1 MTTLEDV
8 RSTDKPRAIMAQRII
23 EKRKDIP
30 YSKEYPFLANGLPM
44 ITSKL
49 TSKSQTTVPQSVRR
63 ALSLKPGDL
72 LSYEISDG
80 QVILTR
86 ARAETELDDP
96 FGGFEEWRGK
106 EDEHAY
112 ADL

>member
-1 MTTLEDV
+1 MVILEDV
-8 RSTDKPRAIMAQRII
+8 RSTDKPPAIMSQRII
-23 EKRKDIP
+23 AISKDIP
-30 YSKEYPFLANGLPM
+30 YSKENPFLGNGLPM

-63 ALSLKPGDL
+63 ALNLKPGDL
-72 LSYEISDG
+72 LAYEISGG

-96 FGGFEEWRGK
+96 FGGFDEWRGK

>member
-1 MTTLEDV
+1 MADQGIAI
-8 RSTDKPRAIMAQRII
+8 SKDYPYDK
-23 EKRKDIP
+23 EIP
-30 YSKEYPFLANGLPM
+30 YFAEPSM

-63 ALSLKPGDL
+63 ALNLKPGDL

-86 ARAETELDDP
+86 ARTESGTVDP
-96 FGGFEEWRGK
+96 FGGFDEWRGK